1 MRAGLRPDWVLGVQ
15 SGIRV
20 KIWAV
25 VAVSEKGKKVV
36 VGTAG
41 RQRQRLG
48 TGHHAQELW

>member
-1 MRAGLRPDWVLGVQ
+1 MTSSLKGHNPLQKGEEEEEEE
-15 SGIRV
+15 
-20 KIWAV
+20 AV